1 VSVAGG
7 TSATILDRQRRR
19 RVARAPLVRVVA
31 SAGTIMRSRHGEV
44 AVVLGGDTLLRRLN
58 REYRGKDRTTDV
70 LSFAADPD
78 DGESLG
84 DIAISVPMAERNAR
98 KAGHALGRE
107 LEILVLHGFLH
118 LLGFD
123 HETDGGQMSRLEMRL
138 RRRLGLAP
146 QTGR

>member
-1 VSVAGG
+1 
-7 TSATILDRQRRR
+7 
-19 RVARAPLVRVVA
+19 
-31 SAGTIMRSRHGEV
+31 M
-44 AVVLGGDTLLRRLN
+44 LGGDTLLRRLN

-98 KAGHALGRE
+98 RAGHALGRE

-123 HETDGGQMSRLEMRL
+123 HETDDGQMNRLEMRL